1 LRKLLKGMLVDMTFA
16 SRHCDTSTD
25 VNTSSRRCFQ
35 LLGFDEYQ
43 EEMTDGLQIL
53 RYNLTTAYV
62 SHLDYLEDKSL
73 TEPYDYDTSGTG
85 GNRFATILLYF
96 TTLNEG
102 DGGETVFPKVW
113 PPSLTEGER
122 LSEEDGL
129 KQSRESG
136 DTKGILKQGSWEE
149 KMTVLCRTRFAVRPI
164 ALRAVLFYSQ
174 FPNGTLDPLSYHGG
188 CPVLRGTKL
197 AANLWTWSAIRP
209 EFEGGP
215 QRVGFGDDQSA
226 DYDDDEDTES
236 ETTTVP
242 PIFATFKNRGV
253 DERFKNA
260 ELYYDEDGYFGKL
273 GFDDQ
278 PISVN
283 TYPGHVWNVK
293 DDITKVVLQT
303 FIIADETEEQTF
315 EV

>member
-1 LRKLLKGMLVDMTFA
+1 
-16 SRHCDTSTD
+16 
-25 VNTSSRRCFQ
+25 

-62 SHLDYLEDKSL
+62 SHLDYLEDRGS
-73 TEPYDYDTSGTG
+73 TEPYDYDTSGRG

-113 PPSLTEGER
+113 PPSVA
-122 LSEEDGL
+122 EEDRISDTDSL
-129 KQSRESG
+129 KVLRESG
-136 DTKGILKQGSWEE
+136 DTQGILKEGSWEE
-149 KMTVLCRTRFAVRPI
+149 KMTVLCRTRFAVRPT

-174 FPNGTLDPLSYHGG
+174 FPNGTLDPLSLHGG

-209 EFEGGP
+209 EFDGGP
-215 QRVGFGDDQSA
+215 QRLGAADDTT
-226 DYDDDEDTES
+226 DYDDNDYDDNEDVEDES
-236 ETTTVP
+236 TTTQS
-242 PIFATFKNRGV
+242 IHATFQNRGV

-273 GFDDQ
+273 GFDDK
-278 PISVN
+278 PIAVQ

-293 DDITKVVLQT
+293 DDVTKVVLQT
-303 FIIADETEEQTF
+303 FIIADENENQTF